1 MPPLLSILTVTKDCA
16 PTISRTLQSVQE
28 IKTPEIEYIIIDGES
43 KDGTLEIVRQA
54 GDLVDIL
61 VSEKDAGVYNAMNK
75 GAALSTGRYILFLNG
90 DDRLLTDGFNR
101 ALEILRTEKPK
112 VLCCRSEVCWPNDT
126 DIEVLTPRPLLLP
139 FFNTIPH
146 LSTFISAEIQKKFRY
161 REDLMIAS
169 DYDLFLRLLLR
180 GCRFRIADPITA
192 VHYRGGVSGDI
203 PRSAAEIETV
213 KRDNLGFVY
222 FLIRLL
228 QKLNRIRK
236 NVFAGSSR

>member
-1 MPPLLSILTVTKDCA
+1 MRPLLSILTVTKDCA
-16 PTISRTLQSVQE
+16 PTISRTLQSVKE
-28 IKTPEIEYIIIDGES
+28 IKTSEIEYIIIDGES

-90 DDRLLTDGFNR
+90 DDRLLADGFNR
-101 ALEILRTEKPK
+101 AFEILRTEKPK

-126 DIEVLTPRPLLLP
+126 DIEVLTPRPFLLP

-180 GCRFRIADPITA
+180 GCRFRTADPITA